1 MHSTQRIK
9 NIISKYIIQPLNNV
23 KLRKRIILS
32 NIIINILLV
41 IIIAVCLD
49 KNTYD
54 QMLKQGSYNL
64 DKNFSQSY
72 SYISSRLES
81 TIDLSS
87 LIIFNTYLNSIINKE
102 DTNIINVNTDSR
114 TMRSLI
120 RSFEDSTGIN
130 RARIYLNDSWKL
142 AQDGNN
148 ICSISQI
155 KDSTLKERLFMKK
168 GAKLFV
174 GSSHLEDDPSYAEQ
188 VLSMFRVMYST
199 NNYKKVAF
207 ILRLDL
213 KKQDFI
219 NILSNNNPT
228 SDSISFLLDSDHA
241 VIASSGDIP
250 NQFLSAGILDNML
263 EKPDGHMMDIT
274 IDRNKYLILKRK
286 INLADWSLITLVPY
300 SSFFNGF
307 KETTLIIILISI
319 LIILVSFVLFTIISY
334 TITKRILVLC
344 NYIEEAKT
352 GELVPINTPIYK
364 DEIGILYQNYNGMIS
379 QIKKLLKDNYNMGR
393 DLKNAEYKA
402 LQSQIN
408 PHFLYNTLDMISWF
422 SLQGRREE
430 INEIVYSL
438 AKFYKISL
446 SKGRD
451 IITIKDEI
459 EHAECY
465 ISIQKH
471 RFSNKITYIKDVDP
485 DILSYFIPKIT
496 IQPLIENSILHG
508 ILEKETNE
516 GIIEIRGRI
525 EDNIIHIMIIDNGNG
540 MDSNVQTSSSKTGN
554 HYGLQNIDL
563 RLKLLYGS
571 DYGLSIESAYGT
583 GTVIHIH
590 VPTLKE
596 NDLPIPL

>member
-1 MHSTQRIK
+1 M
-9 NIISKYIIQPLNNV
+9 IQPLNNV
-23 KLRKRIILS
+23 KLRKRIIFS
-32 NIIINILLV
+32 NIFINILLV
-41 IIIAVCLD
+41 FIIAVWLD
-49 KNTYD
+49 KNAYN
-54 QMLKQGSYNL
+54 QMLEQGSYSL
-64 DKNFSQSY
+64 TKNFNQSL
-72 SYISSRLES
+72 SYINSRLEN
-81 TIDLSS
+81 TINLSS

-102 DTNIINVNTDSR
+102 ATDIINVNADSR

-130 RARIYLNDSWKL
+130 HARIYLNDSWDL
-142 AQDGNN
+142 ALDGNN
-148 ICSISQI
+148 ICSLSQI
-155 KDSTLKERLFMKK
+155 KDSTLLEQLFKKK
-168 GAKLFV
+168 GVKLFV
-174 GSSHLEDDPSYAEQ
+174 GSSHLEDSPSYAEQ

-207 ILRLDL
+207 VLRLDL

-228 SDSISFLLDSDHA
+228 SDSLSFLLDSDHT

-250 NQFLSAGILDNML
+250 DQFSSAGIIDNML
-263 EKPDGHMMDIT
+263 EQPDDDMKDIT
-274 IDRNKYLILKRK
+274 IDRNKYLILKSR
-286 INLADWSLITLVPY
+286 INLTDWSMITLVPY
-300 SSFFNGF
+300 SSFFINF
-307 KETTLIIILISI
+307 KETTRIIVLISVLIILI
-319 LIILVSFVLFTIISY
+319 SFVLFTIISY

-344 NYIEEAKT
+344 KYIEDAKT
-352 GELVPINTPIYK
+352 GELVPIDAPIYK
-364 DEIGILYQNYNGMIS
+364 DEIGVLYQNYNGMIS

-393 DLKNAEYKA
+393 DLRSAEYKA

-430 INEIVYSL
+430 INEVVYSL

-446 SKGRD
+446 SKGKD
-451 IITIKDEI
+451 IIAIKDEI
-459 EHAECY
+459 EHTECY

-471 RFSNKITYIKDVDP
+471 RFSNRITYIKDVDP

-496 IQPLIENSILHG
+496 IQPLIENAILHG

-525 EDNIIHIMIIDNGNG
+525 EDNIIHIMIIDNGKG
-540 MDSNVQTSSSKTGN
+540 MNSILQTKSNDTGN

-571 DYGLSIESAYGT
+571 DYGLSIESTYGI

-590 VPTLKE
+590 IPTMKE
-596 NDLPIPL
+596 NDLPISII